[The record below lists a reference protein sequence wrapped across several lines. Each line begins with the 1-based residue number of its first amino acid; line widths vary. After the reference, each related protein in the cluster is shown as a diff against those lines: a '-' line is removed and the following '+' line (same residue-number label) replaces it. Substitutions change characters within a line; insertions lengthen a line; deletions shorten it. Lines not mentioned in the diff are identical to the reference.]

1 MNIVKSVA
9 VWVCLVPAAM
19 LNGGLR
25 EYALAPTLGER
36 WALPASGISLSLLI
50 FGITW
55 LLLPRVG
62 RLRRRDEWR
71 IGALWG
77 ALTVL
82 FECAFGIAEGLSPQ
96 ELLSAYN
103 PMTGNLWLLVLTT
116 TVLSPVLVAKS
127 NRVSYT
133 SPN

>member
-25 EYALAPTLGER
+25 EYVLAPALGER

-62 RLRRRDEWR
+62 RLRRRDGWR

-82 FECAFGIAEGLSPQ
+82 FARSESRKAFRRRNFSPH
-96 ELLSAYN
+96 
-103 PMTGNLWLLVLTT
+103 TI
-116 TVLSPVLVAKS
+116 
-127 NRVSYT
+127 R
-133 SPN
+133 